1 MQPTAVVNQL
11 KPAPKIQKKAQN
23 PELLDPN
30 NPAELRIISR
40 RADAMKMP
48 LESSIDRIK
57 LNSTNEDERAVS
69 LRPEEKEAREDQT
82 CDLGYLKKPK
92 FALTGKKLRTEVL

>member
-11 KPAPKIQKKAQN
+11 KPAPKIQKKTQN

-48 LESSIDRIK
+48 LESSINRIK

-69 LRPEEKEAREDQT
+69 LRPEEKEAREDRT
-82 CDLGYLKKPK
+82 YDLGYLKKPK
-92 FALTGKKLRTEVL
+92 FALTGKKLRN